1 VAVFEP
7 LVLLVRFL
15 LELCLL
21 AALGYWGFE
30 TGDSTP
36 AKWALGLGAPLLA
49 AVVWGMFIAPKARYE
64 VPAAVWIGLQVIL
77 FGAAAL
83 GLAAV
88 ASAQLAA
95 AFAVV
100 VVLHGVAMAALGIRG
115 GRRP

>member
-1 VAVFEP
+1 MKTFES

-30 TGDSTP
+30 TGG
-36 AKWALGLGAPLLA
+36 WALGLCAPLAA
-49 AVVWGMFIAPKARYE
+49 AVVWGMFIAPKARYP
-64 VPAAVWIGLQVIL
+64 VPTAVWVGLQVVL

-88 ASAQLAA
+88 GSTGLAVLFVIA
-95 AFAVV
+95 
-100 VVLHGVAMAALGIRG
+100 VVLHGAAMAALGLKG
-115 GRRP
+115 SPRP